1 MRRRPPRARRTDTLF
16 PYTAFVRS
24 GKSVHAGRDLFARD
38 SGSVKLSALHS
49 RYEVF
54 HADVA
59 VPTLIA
65 RIVELAALAREH
77 GIGLTIDAEESERL
91 EMRSEEHTSELQ
103 SLMRISYAV
112 FCLKKKKPI
121 NMNQF
126 SEEYCNTPN
135 YYVTR
140 DNGYTRYSC

>member
-1 MRRRPPRARRTDTLF
+1 MLGEAARTQADADRYLAAYRD
-16 PYTAFVRS
+16 AIIVV

-38 SGSVKLSALHS
+38 SVSVKLSALHS

-77 GIGLTIDAEESERL
+77 CTGRTIHAEESERL
-91 EMRSEEHTSELQ
+91 EMSFEIGIAHS
-103 SLMRISYAV
+103 
-112 FCLKKKKPI
+112 
-121 NMNQF
+121 
-126 SEEYCNTPN
+126 
-135 YYVTR
+135 
-140 DNGYTRYSC
+140 